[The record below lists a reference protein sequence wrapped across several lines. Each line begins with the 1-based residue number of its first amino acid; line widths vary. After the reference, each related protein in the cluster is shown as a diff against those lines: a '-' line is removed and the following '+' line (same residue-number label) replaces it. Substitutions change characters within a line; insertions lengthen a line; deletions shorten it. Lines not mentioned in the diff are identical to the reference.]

1 METRIT
7 NLTSLPIGSYTI
19 GINGKTISA
28 GEYYHRVRSFVSA
41 SNPSKVPTVTAHI
54 LPKLAGGGVKRTV
67 DKRAKDESDKVRLT
81 RAEML
86 SHFEDEYKLNILRLN
101 EGTKEQFFLDI
112 MERLKTL
119 FRDSGDVQGG
129 KTYMTSLFR
138 KMPVENL
145 RHLSEI
151 LKFKK
156 LPLVTAACYK
166 GVFAKE
172 LEMISK
178 LETDL
183 KYCKAA
189 MDSGVGL
196 VFVRQ
201 FHKGIFNWDEVS
213 QEVLDALEFV
223 IKAEAGVPT
232 DAAGMQI

>member
-1 METRIT
+1 M
-7 NLTSLPIGSYTI
+7 NF
-19 GINGKTISA
+19 KIS
-28 GEYYHRVRSFVSA
+28 
-41 SNPSKVPTVTAHI
+41 
-54 LPKLAGGGVKRTV
+54 
-67 DKRAKDESDKVRLT
+67 
-81 RAEML
+81 
-86 SHFEDEYKLNILRLN
+86 
-101 EGTKEQFFLDI
+101 
-112 MERLKTL
+112 ER
-119 FRDSGDVQGG
+119 
-129 KTYMTSLFR
+129 
-138 KMPVENL
+138 
-145 RHLSEI
+145 I

-223 IKAEAGVPT
+223 IKAEANVPT